1 MQYSTPGVYVIEQNA
16 FPNSVVEVATAIPA
30 FIGYTEKAFY
40 KGKGLKGIPTKVES
54 LQDFVAFFGD
64 APIQQFT
71 LAAVVVPVV
80 TTAPAAGT
88 TGETTPAP
96 IQAVKGALPLA
107 VEASALTFVVNGAQ
121 KKYTLAPA
129 QSALYYLYNSIR
141 LFYLNGGST
150 CYIVSIGDCD
160 NAASDKNDFESA
172 IEALKF
178 EQDPTML
185 LCPDAL
191 RLNEAEYYEVT
202 QQMLTHCADMQS
214 RVAIFDV
221 YNGAM
226 TDPRQVGGSSSPI
239 VTFRNSIGQ
248 NNLSYGIAY
257 FPWVQTSIVSLNDVS
272 FRNLTTAS
280 LDLLLADLNPDA
292 AVAAV
297 GAAAETPVG
306 AAAETPVTSPAVP
319 KASTAKVVP
328 ILTNG
333 TGPDAP
339 DTENIFTQAIKLQ
352 SPTVAVLP
360 DPLALQAKRRD
371 INNKLLALFPDYAQ
385 TLTTV
390 ARYLS
395 TLPVAPAMAGVYT
408 ATDSSR
414 GVWKAPANVSLNA
427 VVAPTVSLS
436 DITQGGLNVDAVSG
450 KSINAIRSFKGL
462 GVLVWGGRTLDGNSQ
477 DWRYVNVRRTMI
489 MIEQSVKLAA
499 RAYVFEPNTPNTWTT
514 LRSMINSFLFTLW
527 KQGAL
532 FGTSPAEAYN
542 VNVGLGSTMTADDI
556 LNGMLKVTV
565 LVALV
570 RPAEFIVLTFE
581 QQMPGGGA

>member
-71 LAAVVVPVV
+71 LAAVVVPAVMP
-80 TTAPAAGT
+80 APAAGT
-88 TGETTPAP
+88 TGKTAPAP
-96 IQAVKGALPLA
+96 IPAVVVALPLA

-121 KKYTLAPA
+121 KKYTLAPD

-191 RLNEAEYYEVT
+191 RLKEADYYEVT

-226 TDPRQVGGSSSPI
+226 TDPRQVGGSDSPI
-239 VTFRNSIGQ
+239 VKFRNSIGQ

-272 FRNLTTAS
+272 FRNLTIDS
-280 LDLLLADLNPDA
+280 LRLLLADLNPDGSA
-292 AVAAV
+292 AG
-297 GAAAETPVG
+297 GAATTATP
-306 AAAETPVTSPAVP
+306 AATTTE
-319 KASTAKVVP
+319 STTKVVP
-328 ILTNG
+328 ELTNG
-333 TGPDAP
+333 TGPDATT
-339 DTENIFTQAIKLQ
+339 TENIFAQAIKLQ
-352 SPTVAVLP
+352 SNKIDVLP
-360 DPLALQAKRRD
+360 DPLALQAKRKD

>member
-40 KGKGLKGIPTKVES
+40 KGKELRGIPTKVES
-54 LQDFVAFFGD
+54 LQDFVAYFGG
-64 APIQQFT
+64 APVQQFT
-71 LAAVVVPVV
+71 LAAL
-80 TTAPAAGT
+80 PAKDDA
-88 TGETTPAP
+88 AK
-96 IQAVKGALPLA
+96 AAPLA
-107 VEASALTFVVNGAQ
+107 VEASTLTFSIKGEQ
-121 KKYTLAPA
+121 KKYLLSPA
-129 QSALYYLYNSIR
+129 ESALYYLYNAIH

-150 CYIVSIGDCD
+150 CYIVSIGDYD
-160 NAASDKNDFESA
+160 NADSNKDDFDAA
-172 IEALKF
+172 IDSLKY

-191 RLNEAEYYEVT
+191 RLKEDEYYGVT
-202 QQMLTHCADMQS
+202 QQMLKHCEEMQS

-221 YNGAM
+221 YQGAI
-226 TDPRQVGGSSSPI
+226 TDPRQVAGDDSPI
-239 VTFRNSIGQ
+239 ARFRTKIGQ
-248 NNLSYGIAY
+248 NNLSYGVAY
-257 FPWVQTSIVSLNDVS
+257 FPWVETSVVSLNDVS
-272 FRNLTTAS
+272 FRNLTPDS
-280 LDLLLADLNPDA
+280 LDLLLQDLNPDA
-292 AVAAV
+292 QAPPQEGAAV
-297 GAAAETPVG
+297 VEAP
-306 AAAETPVTSPAVP
+306 
-319 KASTAKVVP
+319 AKVVP
-328 ILTNG
+328 VLSSSDG
-333 TGPDAP
+333 TAATA
-339 DTENIFTQAIKLQ
+339 TENIFKQAIQLQ
-352 SPTVAVLP
+352 AATVAQLP
-360 DPLALQAKRRD
+360 DPAALQAKRKD
-371 INNKLLALFPDYAQ
+371 INNKLIALFPNYTQ
-385 TLTTV
+385 TLTAV

-408 ATDSSR
+408 ATDNAR

-427 VVAPTVSLS
+427 VIAPTVSLS
-436 DITQGGLNVDAVSG
+436 DSTQSNLNVDAITG

-499 RAYVFEPNTPNTWTT
+499 RAYVFEPNDPNTWTT

-532 FGTSPAEAYN
+532 FGTSPAEAYS

-556 LNGMLKVTV
+556 LDGMLKVTV

-570 RPAEFIVLTFE
+570 RPAEFIVLTFQ

>member
-40 KGKGLKGIPTKVES
+40 KGQELKGIPTKVES

-64 APIQQFT
+64 APVQQFKLT
-71 LAAVVVPVV
+71 EV
-80 TTAPAAGT
+80 PAAAAASSSAD
-88 TGETTPAP
+88 TGA
-96 IQAVKGALPLA
+96 KALQLA
-107 VEASALTFVVNGAQ
+107 VEASTLTFVVDGAP
-121 KKYTLAPA
+121 KKYTLAPD

-141 LFYLNGGST
+141 LFYLNGGAT

-160 NAASDKNDFESA
+160 NALSDKSDFESA
-172 IEALKF
+172 IESLKF

-191 RLNEAEYYEVT
+191 RLVEADYYEVT
-202 QQMLTHCADMQS
+202 QQMLKHCADMQS
-214 RVAIFDV
+214 RVAIFDL
-221 YNGAM
+221 YNGAI
-226 TDPRQVGGSSSPI
+226 TDPRQVEGGESPI
-239 VTFRNSIGQ
+239 GKFRNSIGQ
-248 NNLSYGIAY
+248 NNLNYGIAY

-272 FRNLTTAS
+272 FRNLTENS
-280 LDLLLADLNPDA
+280 LDLLLADLNPD
-292 AVAAV
+292 
-297 GAAAETPVG
+297 GTAAAGTSITPV
-306 AAAETPVTSPAVP
+306 APV
-319 KASTAKVVP
+319 ASTTKVVP
-328 ILTNG
+328 TLTDG
-333 TGPDAP
+333 TGPDATT
-339 DTENIFTQAIKLQ
+339 TENIFTQAIKLQ
-352 SPTVAVLP
+352 SDTVAVLP
-360 DPLALQAKRRD
+360 DALALQAKRKD
-371 INNKLLALFPDYAQ
+371 INNKLIALFPDYAQ

-436 DITQGGLNVDAVSG
+436 DVTQGGLNVDAVSG

-532 FGTSPAEAYN
+532 FGTSPAEAYS